1 MKRLEEREREREME
15 VEERGEMS
23 PEEQHMKAEAITVP
37 VNYCRWTLL
46 LTLISY
52 LDTMYSTQPAD
63 F

>member
-1 MKRLEEREREREME
+1 MEME